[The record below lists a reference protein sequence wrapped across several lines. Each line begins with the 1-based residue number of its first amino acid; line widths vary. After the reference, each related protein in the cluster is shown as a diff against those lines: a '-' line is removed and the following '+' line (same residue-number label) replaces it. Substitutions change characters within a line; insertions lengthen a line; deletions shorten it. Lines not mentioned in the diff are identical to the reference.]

1 MTVIVISV
9 RDDGSDRKRETER
22 ERDNEEKER
31 ERMRRE
37 RRRGRGWSNNLMPGR
52 VEINCMVIFFPV

>member
-22 ERDNEEKER
+22 DRENEEKER
-31 ERMRRE
+31 ERK

-52 VEINCMVIFFPV
+52 VEINCMVIFFPVR

>member
-1 MTVIVISV
+1 MIAVI
-9 RDDGSDRKRETER
+9 ER
-22 ERDNEEKER
+22 ERQRERNNEERER

-52 VEINCMVIFFPV
+52 VEINCMVIFFPVR